1 MKAQCPKCK
10 ATYTIDESKIPEKG
24 AFANC
29 SKCQTRFQVKKEP
42 KAQKEG
48 AREEIIP
55 CPKCGHLNVSSDKCV
70 SCGNVFSQEEK
81 DKLSITIDLEI

>member
-10 ATYTIDESKIPEKG
+10 ATYTIDDSKIPEKG
-24 AFANC
+24 AFATC

-48 AREEIIP
+48 AKE
-55 CPKCGHLNVSSDKCV
+55 
-70 SCGNVFSQEEK
+70 GN
-81 DKLSITIDLEI
+81 